1 MFQGPLCFAIDSCTC
16 DRTDSACRNWLV
28 LVSFVLIIT
37 RHATAAIRKIV
48 AGKNMAWSHRGVFA
62 LRQQPASPT
71 SHPLHVAV
79 SVFGTMGMFRGI
91 QVLVL
96 VVVVAIGPLEAS
108 ASSGARRM
116 SVPANEV
123 ALTQPASF
131 ASNWFHTM
139 MPAIGNGTLLDLCLP
154 GTHDSMT
161 WVVRCMARRWC
172 GCGLMVAH
180 LVIRYDLSTTVA
192 DNANDLNP
200 TIAWLLH
207 ELKDFAD
214 IGKFVREFV
223 RNLSPTPLASSSRC
237 SLLPPTL
244 TLWQAKTQGLN
255 ITQQLDAGIRYID
268 FRITYTA
275 GPDSSS
281 ACTSRAPPQVL
292 QPTL

>member
-1 MFQGPLCFAIDSCTC
+1 
-16 DRTDSACRNWLV
+16 
-28 LVSFVLIIT
+28 
-37 RHATAAIRKIV
+37 
-48 AGKNMAWSHRGVFA
+48 
-62 LRQQPASPT
+62 
-71 SHPLHVAV
+71 
-79 SVFGTMGMFRGI
+79 MGMFRCT

-96 VVVVAIGPLEAS
+96 VVLVAIAPLEAS

-116 SVPANEV
+116 SVPAEEV

-161 WVVRCMARRWC
+161 WVVCCIARRWC

-244 TLWQAKTQGLN
+244 TLCPGE
-255 ITQQLDAGIRYID
+255 DARSEHHS
-268 FRITYTA
+268 TA
-275 GPDSSS
+275 GRWHSLHRLPYHLHRWPGLRLCLYVSCSTTS
-281 ACTSRAPPQVL
+281 AAAYPLTMCGRGSDV
-292 QPTL
+292 

>member
-1 MFQGPLCFAIDSCTC
+1 MDLEPSRGIRPPAKASVTNFPS
-16 DRTDSACRNWLV
+16 
-28 LVSFVLIIT
+28 
-37 RHATAAIRKIV
+37 TARC
-48 AGKNMAWSHRGVFA
+48 SER
-62 LRQQPASPT
+62 
-71 SHPLHVAV
+71 
-79 SVFGTMGMFRGI
+79 VFGTMGMFRCT

-96 VVVVAIGPLEAS
+96 VVLVAIAPLEAS

-116 SVPANEV
+116 SVPAEEV
-123 ALTQPASF
+123 ALSQPASF

-161 WVVRCMARRWC
+161 WVVCCIARRWC

-223 RNLSPTPLASSSRC
+223 RSLSRTPFASSSRAAHC
-237 SLLPPTL
+237 CR
-244 TLWQAKTQGLN
+244 KRGLVAGE
-255 ITQQLDAGIRYID
+255 DARSEHHS
-268 FRITYTA
+268 TA
-275 GPDSSS
+275 GRWHSLHRLPYHLHRWPGLRLCLYVSCSTTS
-281 ACTSRAPPQVL
+281 AAAYPLTMCGRGSDV
-292 QPTL
+292 